1 MSAAARAMR
10 RLGAR
15 LLSALELPD
24 SEAGVVP
31 AIGAALE
38 RVRGRPVRLHA
49 VPFPPGIASGLWID
63 RATHDVIAYERH
75 TDLEH
80 QLVIIGHEI
89 WHMFEEHDGA
99 PTAHGPAAS
108 RAAEQRVPDAV
119 RALVA
124 AVCADDPAGEPPGTR
139 TDLRLHIALRAE
151 HTRNTRTTATPQN
164 TRTTENTRTTKDTQS
179 TQSTPHPRTAEN
191 TGHTAAGRHE
201 EEAEYFGYR
210 FATGVREALAQARM
224 AADPAHLAGRIQ
236 VSMAHRIR
244 HS

>member
-1 MSAAARAMR
+1 MR
-10 RLGAR
+10 RLSAR

-151 HTRNTRTTATPQN
+151 RTQN
-164 TRTTENTRTTKDTQS
+164 TRTPQSTRATENIQGT
-179 TQSTPHPRTAEN
+179 PRTRAAEN
-191 TGHTAAGRHE
+191 AGHTAAGRHE

-210 FATGVREALAQARM
+210 FATGVREALAQART

-244 HS
+244 RS

>member
-1 MSAAARAMR
+1 MR
-10 RLGAR
+10 RLSAR

-63 RATHDVIAYERH
+63 RASHDVIAYERH

-108 RAAEQRVPDAV
+108 RAAEQQVPDAV

-124 AVCADDPAGEPPGTR
+124 AVCADDPSGEPPGTR
-139 TDLRLHIALRAE
+139 TDLRLHVALRAE
-151 HTRNTRTTATPQN
+151 RTRTPQN
-164 TRTTENTRTTKDTQS
+164 SQNTRSTRSTRTAGNTEN
-179 TQSTPHPRTAEN
+179 AEN
-191 TGHTAAGRHE
+191 TAAGRHE

-210 FATGVREALAQARM
+210 FATGVREALTQART

-244 HS
+244 RS

>member
-1 MSAAARAMR
+1 MSAGARAMR
-10 RLGAR
+10 RLSAR

-24 SEAGVVP
+24 SEAGVIP

-63 RATHDVIAYERH
+63 RASHDVIAYERH

-108 RAAEQRVPDAV
+108 RAAEQQVPDAV

-124 AVCADDPAGEPPGTR
+124 AVCADDPSGEPPGTR
-139 TDLRLHIALRAE
+139 TDLRLHVALRAE
-151 HTRNTRTTATPQN
+151 RTRSPQN
-164 TRTTENTRTTKDTQS
+164 SRNSQS
-179 TQSTPHPRTAEN
+179 TRSTRTAEN

-210 FATGVREALAQARM
+210 FATGVREALAQART

-244 HS
+244 RS